1 MTVLQRLPV
10 WLGDALPHEDKD
22 GMTMNEEHSQAKNRA
37 ALVSLLAA
45 CLLTA
50 IKLVVGIYTNSL
62 GILSEALHSGLD
74 LLAAAMTLY
83 AVRLSSRP
91 ADARH
96 PYGHGKVE
104 NLSALGETVLL
115 FVICVWVV
123 YEGAGRLLSG
133 DTPVAPSIWGIIVMG
148 ISIVI
153 DVNRVR
159 VLKKVAKETRSQALE
174 ADALHFSTDILSS
187 AVVLVGVGAVWLAA
201 KLQLPE
207 PVHKIL
213 VQADTVAALLVALI
227 IFRASLHMAREAINM
242 LMDSGSTEEQQAI
255 CEAVKHLPGV
265 QDVQRVRLRSS
276 GPHYFVDLTVG
287 VDPAIRVSEG
297 HKIAHDAELAVD
309 AILPGADVTVHV
321 EPVRSG
327 QKEDPFTVVQRVAS
341 IQGLAVHDVQILRSG
356 AGTLVEVH
364 VEVPGQEAFCEAH
377 KRGRAFEEA
386 LHSALPQAGIVTH
399 IDPEERGDV
408 QEEAAPAQTAVAELA
423 WKEVEQA
430 VGREPLL
437 CCAHGYHAYTLP
449 VYGLCISFHCCVR
462 HELSVEE
469 AHQLT
474 VRLEK
479 ELRERLPLL
488 GRILIHLE
496 PPRTESAPL
505 GK

>member
-1 MTVLQRLPV
+1 M
-10 WLGDALPHEDKD
+10 
-22 GMTMNEEHSQAKNRA
+22 
-37 ALVSLLAA
+37 
-45 CLLTA
+45 
-50 IKLVVGIYTNSL
+50 
-62 GILSEALHSGLD
+62 
-74 LLAAAMTLY
+74 
-83 AVRLSSRP
+83 
-91 ADARH
+91 
-96 PYGHGKVE
+96 
-104 NLSALGETVLL
+104 
-115 FVICVWVV
+115 
-123 YEGAGRLLSG
+123 
-133 DTPVAPSIWGIIVMG
+133 
-148 ISIVI
+148 I

-207 PVHKIL
+207 PVHKVL

-341 IQGLAVHDVQILRSG
+341 IQGLAIHDVQILRSG

-377 KRGRAFEEA
+377 KRVRAFEEA

>member
-1 MTVLQRLPV
+1 M
-10 WLGDALPHEDKD
+10 
-22 GMTMNEEHSQAKNRA
+22 
-37 ALVSLLAA
+37 VSLLAA

-255 CEAVKHLPGV
+255 CEGSEASAGRPGRAACAFAFQRSALFCGSDRGGRPRPYASVKG
-265 QDVQRVRLRSS
+265 
-276 GPHYFVDLTVG
+276 T
-287 VDPAIRVSEG
+287 
-297 HKIAHDAELAVD
+297 KIAHDAELAVD

-377 KRGRAFEEA
+377 KRVRAFEEA

-423 WKEVEQA
+423 WKEVKQA

>member
-1 MTVLQRLPV
+1 M
-10 WLGDALPHEDKD
+10 
-22 GMTMNEEHSQAKNRA
+22 
-37 ALVSLLAA
+37 
-45 CLLTA
+45 
-50 IKLVVGIYTNSL
+50 
-62 GILSEALHSGLD
+62 
-74 LLAAAMTLY
+74 
-83 AVRLSSRP
+83 
-91 ADARH
+91 
-96 PYGHGKVE
+96 
-104 NLSALGETVLL
+104 
-115 FVICVWVV
+115 
-123 YEGAGRLLSG
+123 
-133 DTPVAPSIWGIIVMG
+133 
-148 ISIVI
+148 
-153 DVNRVR
+153 
-159 VLKKVAKETRSQALE
+159 
-174 ADALHFSTDILSS
+174 
-187 AVVLVGVGAVWLAA
+187 
-201 KLQLPE
+201 
-207 PVHKIL
+207 
-213 VQADTVAALLVALI
+213 
-227 IFRASLHMAREAINM
+227 
-242 LMDSGSTEEQQAI
+242 
-255 CEAVKHLPGV
+255 
-265 QDVQRVRLRSS
+265 
-276 GPHYFVDLTVG
+276 
-287 VDPAIRVSEG
+287 
-297 HKIAHDAELAVD
+297 
-309 AILPGADVTVHV
+309 
-321 EPVRSG
+321 
-327 QKEDPFTVVQRVAS
+327 VQRVAS

-356 AGTLVEVH
+356 TGTLVEVH

-377 KRGRAFEEA
+377 KRVRAFEEA